1 MAAKRRSAQAKA
13 RQKPPL
19 QRRGAALQCFCA
31 SMTNIS
37 EAAALLRM
45 FSNAKRLL
53 ILHELMAVSE
63 LSVGELAET
72 VGVAQ
77 ASLSQHLTKL
87 RAANLL
93 CARREGKHV

>member
-1 MAAKRRSAQAKA
+1 
-13 RQKPPL
+13 
-19 QRRGAALQCFCA
+19 
-31 SMTNIS
+31 MTNIS